1 MLVGEGELS
10 IPWKDGSPTTR
21 GENNK
26 QEQQAT
32 INQRSLKKF
41 DEKES
46 SQGSKSGKEGT
57 YVTCE
62 RAGPNKFISCERH
75 DIIFKTLFCI
85 RICKMFMSGKKI
97 G

>member
-10 IPWKDGSPTTR
+10 IPSWKDGSPNNTR

-32 INQRSLKKF
+32 INQRSLKKI
-41 DEKES
+41 DDKES

-62 RAGPNKFISCERH
+62 RGQTNSYRVRDMISSSSLKFA
-75 DIIFKTLFCI
+75 
-85 RICKMFMSGKKI
+85 
-97 G
+97 